1 MTLASIRGKLTFV
14 QYAVMTLASIRGKLT
29 FVQRS
34 LIYNEMPESNLLPGI
49 SYFLPFGLIIFS
61 PFKLII
67 FSPFGLI
74 ISRKPEFNRIFLYDL
89 IISGRFTINLRL
101 IFVSAKRLFNGSQA
115 VYSPINFSF
124 YPMDP
129 FRKRQGLLTTSATL
143 PPRRRSM
150 ADCLYI

>member
-61 PFKLII
+61 PF
-67 FSPFGLI
+67 GLI
-74 ISRKPEFNRIFLYDL
+74 ISRKPEFNRKFLYDL

-101 IFVSAKRLFNGSQA
+101 IFVSEKRLFNGSQV

>member
-1 MTLASIRGKLTFV
+1 MTLASMRGKLTFV

-49 SYFLPFGLIIFS
+49 SYFSPFG
-61 PFKLII
+61 LII

-74 ISRKPEFNRIFLYDL
+74 ISRKPEFNRKFLYDL

-101 IFVSAKRLFNGSQA
+101 IL
-115 VYSPINFSF
+115 
-124 YPMDP
+124 
-129 FRKRQGLLTTSATL
+129 GLIYFLTPA
-143 PPRRRSM
+143 
-150 ADCLYI
+150 